1 MENYIDTEKV
11 YVLDK
16 DEMLIAVFDKED
28 ENTIINPR
36 VQETQNAEAVFT
48 FYISPNNAKWLEI
61 NNPENLYVVDNKVFS
76 TNFEGCFTETISEN
90 NEDLILVTA
99 YERQKLLSRKYVKA
113 WNSETGFEAIDTFMV
128 VVLSNGD
135 LPLKNDG
142 LEVETLHLPGTSGYV
157 LDALLARTGWTT
169 GDCDVEG
176 TFDFETDQ
184 IDIYENI
191 LKVQQ
196 IWGGI
201 LVFDSVNKIVHHRDE
216 TKYLPYDGYEVKYQ
230 KNMQSLE
237 KLYNN
242 KIITRLCPLGEGGLN
257 IKSVNNGSE
266 WLIDKSYTTSDLEGI
281 ENNPDIYDAE
291 QLKRWGERKLKD
303 LCKPRKELTVNA
315 VLLRQVEGY
324 EEEKIGL
331 NDIVDVINYANIDN
345 DIEQLRVVG
354 YDHGIWDYSDAI
366 LELSDITL
374 ESTDIFK
381 KSVQATNSI
390 NDGTLNASKVVSFFK
405 NGQTIDESFKQLLE
419 TLTTQY
425 TTLEKTDEMIG
436 ASATKIT
443 DKYDPVA
450 KEVENQEK
458 RIGDVELSI
467 KGLDVSTITKGG
479 NNLLRNSGG
488 FFNYIDSNHNTR
500 LEYWEGISDTS
511 TADEVQLNNISKTA
525 IYLQNATINQ
535 IVRNLKNGKYNI
547 SFNYK
552 KLNANATVTAKIG
565 DNSRELTE
573 TNWTAFEEVVEI
585 TDNVFNISFTSNTNN
600 SCYIGDLL
608 LIYGEY
614 KQTWTQNAN
623 ETQTDN
629 VQIGEGIQVN
639 SNKMKTYTRIDAD
652 GNRTFNSDTGAVVM
666 AATDKGVTSNYFGPL
681 VDSNGNK
688 IQNNSGEF
696 GGILIQRI
704 DNQTWIS
711 SVI

>member
-1 MENYIDTEKV
+1 MENYIDPDKV

-16 DEMLIAVFDKED
+16 EEMLIAVFDKED

-48 FYISPNNAKWLEI
+48 FYISPNNPKWLEI

-76 TNFEGCFTETISEN
+76 TNFEGCFVETISEN
-90 NEDLILVTA
+90 NEDLILITA
-99 YERQKLLSRKYVKA
+99 YERQKLLSRKYVRA

-135 LPLKNDG
+135 LPLKNDDI
-142 LEVETLHLPGTSGYV
+142 EVNSLHLSGSSGYA
-157 LDALLARTGWTT
+157 LDALLYNTDWTT
-169 GDCDVEG
+169 GICDVEG
-176 TFDFETDQ
+176 NFDLETDQ

-216 TKYLPYDGYEVKYQ
+216 TKFLPYDGYEVKYQ

-242 KIITRLCPLGEGGLN
+242 KIITKLCPLGEGGLN
-257 IKSVNNGSE
+257 IKNVNNGSE

-374 ESTDIFK
+374 DSTDIFK

-390 NDGTLNASKVVSFFK
+390 NDGTLNASKVVSFFQ
-405 NGQTIDESFKQLLE
+405 NGKSIDEAFKNLIT
-419 TLTTQY
+419 TLVTNY
-425 TTLEKTDEMIG
+425 TTLEKTDEKIG
-436 ASATKIT
+436 ASA
-443 DKYDPVA
+443 
-450 KEVENQEK
+450 KEIRHEIDVLN
-458 RIGDVELSI
+458 GDIVKTYVTQDDFDLTI
-467 KGLDVSTITKGG
+467 KGLQNNLVTSGG
-479 NNLLRNSGG
+479 NNLLKNSGG
-488 FFNYIDSNHNTR
+488 FFGKESWEVNFVTTDAPISVFNIDDVRN
-500 LEYWEGISDTS
+500 
-511 TADEVQLNNISKTA
+511 NNICKVA
-525 IYLQNATINQ
+525 LYLQNGSINQ
-535 IVRNLKNGKYNI
+535 VLTNLKNGKYNI

-552 KLNANATVTAKIG
+552 KLSSGAVVTAKIG
-565 DNSRELTE
+565 NDTYTLDKTA
-573 TNWTAFEEVVEI
+573 WTTFEQTIEI
-585 TDNVFNISFTSNTNN
+585 TNNNFNITFTSDTNN

-608 LIYGEY
+608 LIYGEH
-614 KQTWTQNAN
+614 KQTWTQNGD
-623 ETQTDN
+623 ETQTDT
-629 VQIGEGIQVN
+629 VKIGEGIQVE
-639 SNKMKTYTRIDAD
+639 SNIMNTYTRIDAD
-652 GNRTFNSDTGAVVM
+652 GNRTFNKENNNVVM
-666 AATDKGVTSNYFGPL
+666 AATDKGVTAAYFGPL
-681 VDSNGNK
+681 LDSNNNK
-688 IQNNSGEF
+688 IQDNIGEF
-696 GGILIQRI
+696 GGILIQKI
-704 DNQTWIS
+704 ENQTWIS
-711 SVI
+711 STI